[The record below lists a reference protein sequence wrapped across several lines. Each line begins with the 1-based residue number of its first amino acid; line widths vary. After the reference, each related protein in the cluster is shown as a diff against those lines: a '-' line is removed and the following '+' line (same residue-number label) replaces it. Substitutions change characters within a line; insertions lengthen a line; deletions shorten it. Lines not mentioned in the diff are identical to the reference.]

1 MKKYGINRRVFL
13 IGAVA
18 TMTWP
23 YANVWAK
30 ARPPTFHG
38 QARQFIEYAKPITPP
53 PATFFGPRGEVCSLE
68 KWHGKVVLLSFWA
81 TWCKP
86 CIWEMPH
93 LDKLQSTLGGPD
105 FDVVPVAFDEL
116 GLAAAPKAQA
126 FYDRINIQNLPLLF
140 DHAQELYVAYGTINR
155 IAMPMSYVVDRS
167 GMLRGYLT
175 GPAEWHSQD
184 AIKLIEWY
192 LAET

>member
-1 MKKYGINRRVFL
+1 MTKHEINRRKFVA
-13 IGAVA
+13 GATLTVL
-18 TMTWP
+18 WP
-23 YANVWAK
+23 FAH
-30 ARPPTFHG
+30 ARADYYPPNFHG
-38 QARQFIEYAKPITPP
+38 QARQFIPYSKPVAAP
-53 PATFFGPRGEVCSLE
+53 PATFFGPRGQVCSLE
-68 KWHGKVVLLSFWA
+68 KWRGKVVLLSFWA

-116 GLAAAPKAQA
+116 GLSAAPKAQA
-126 FYDRINIQNLPLLF
+126 FYNRIQIQNLPLLF
-140 DHAQELYVAYGTINR
+140 DHAQELHAGYGAINR

-192 LAET
+192 LSET